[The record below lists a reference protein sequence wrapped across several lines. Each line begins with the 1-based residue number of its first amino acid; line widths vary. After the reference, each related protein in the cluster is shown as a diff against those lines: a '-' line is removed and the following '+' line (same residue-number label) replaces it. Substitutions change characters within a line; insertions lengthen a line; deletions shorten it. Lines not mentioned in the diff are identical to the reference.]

1 MPFINKLLL
10 EILILIVLPLPLLAQ
25 DITGVWTG
33 YIHTTGTQLPYELVI
48 SETKGGF
55 TGYAMTIFTINGVE
69 NIGIKT
75 VQLKN
80 KNRILS
86 LEDETLIYNNY
97 STPPKRSKLFA
108 TLYITAG
115 GSIMMMSG
123 DFTTRS
129 LDFRDKNS
137 YSGSIQLQRQSNQEQ
152 SKLMAKLRELNLL
165 NTLSFT
171 QTKAVVKEEK
181 TKSVASVKK
190 APPVQPEEKKETVV
204 VNPVYD
210 EETEDFTPK
219 KKVSPP
225 AVTYVQ
231 APKPSSERKEK
242 QQQTE
247 LVSKTTPD
255 NNKPVVSDSKVKDK
269 QTETPV
275 LKTAIVAGPS
285 AAEIA
290 ARKTEIIRDVFFTS
304 DSLILSLYDNGT
316 VDGDTVSVVLNGR
329 VIIPRKGLTTQ
340 AIREIIHITP
350 EMGDSLQLIMYAE
363 NLGSIPPNTGLL
375 IVQDGNER
383 HEIRFEG
390 DMKKSS
396 AVILRRKIK

>member
-1 MPFINKLLL
+1 MK
-10 EILILIVLPLPLLAQ
+10 ILILVVLPVLLPAQ
-25 DITGVWTG
+25 DITGIWTG
-33 YIHTTGTQLPYELVI
+33 YMQTTGTQLPYELAI

-115 GSIMMMSG
+115 GSIMMSG

-137 YSGSIQLQRQSNQEQ
+137 YSGSIQLQRQSNPEQ
-152 SKLMAKLRELNLL
+152 SKLMAKLGELNLL

-171 QTKAVVKEEK
+171 HPKPNAKEEK
-181 TKSVASVKK
+181 AKSVASVKK
-190 APPVQPEEKKETVV
+190 VPPAQPEEKKETIAVTP
-204 VNPVYD
+204 VND
-210 EETEDFTPK
+210 EETEGFTPK

-231 APKPSSERKEK
+231 APKPSPLRKET

-255 NNKPVVSDSKVKDK
+255 NNKPVVSDSKAKDK
-269 QTETPV
+269 QTETPA
-275 LKTAIVAGPS
+275 LKTAILAGPS
-285 AAEIA
+285 AAQITE
-290 ARKTEIIRDVFFTS
+290 RKT
-304 DSLILSLYDNGT
+304 
-316 VDGDTVSVVLNGR
+316 
-329 VIIPRKGLTTQ
+329 
-340 AIREIIHITP
+340 
-350 EMGDSLQLIMYAE
+350 
-363 NLGSIPPNTGLL
+363 
-375 IVQDGNER
+375 
-383 HEIRFEG
+383 
-390 DMKKSS
+390 
-396 AVILRRKIK
+396 